1 MSQGLKLNVLN
12 SLSRTQNESLM
23 SIEDDD
29 DDEPDSRRWLERMAI
44 TIVEGEACHSCLQ
57 MFVGRTRH
65 AREGQYLRYF

>member
-1 MSQGLKLNVLN
+1 MSQGLKLRVLI
-12 SLSRTQNESLM
+12 SLPQTNESLM
-23 SIEDDD
+23 FIKDDD

-44 TIVEGEACHSCLQ
+44 TIVEADACHSCLQ